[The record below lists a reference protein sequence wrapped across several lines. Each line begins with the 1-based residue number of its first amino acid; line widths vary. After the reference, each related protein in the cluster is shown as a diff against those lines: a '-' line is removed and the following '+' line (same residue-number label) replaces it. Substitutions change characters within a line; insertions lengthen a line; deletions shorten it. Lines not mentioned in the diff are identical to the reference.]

1 MMSKAELEV
10 LVEKYE
16 AKAERAFRNFQDTGI
31 RRHDR
36 ERRNA
41 EELTD
46 CDTELDVKCK
56 VLEWLSRDAYKSTPF
71 HRVVQNIKFRRF
83 IFDGICKFLGHDFS
97 FEDMEEIYTHI
108 GNRAN
113 HAKTVRFIES
123 GYDLSVLKEG

>member
-1 MMSKAELEV
+1 MVDVGMVVKLA
-10 LVEKYE
+10 
-16 AKAERAFRNFQDTGI
+16 RAFPGGFLNGQGEFIAHEKG
-31 RRHDR
+31 
-36 ERRNA
+36 NA
-41 EELTD
+41 YFLLTD

-83 IFDGICKFLGHDFS
+83 IFDGICKFLEHDFS

-108 GNRAN
+108 GNRVN

-123 GYDLSVLKEG
+123 GYDLKVLKEE

>member
-1 MMSKAELEV
+1 MIDVGIVVKLA
-10 LVEKYE
+10 
-16 AKAERAFRNFQDTGI
+16 RAFPGGFLNGQGEFIAHEKG
-31 RRHDR
+31 
-36 ERRNA
+36 NA
-41 EELTD
+41 YFLLTD

-71 HRVVQNIKFRRF
+71 HRGVQNIKFRRF

-123 GYDLSVLKEG
+123 GYDLKVLKEE

>member
-1 MMSKAELEV
+1 MVDVGIVVKLA
-10 LVEKYE
+10 
-16 AKAERAFRNFQDTGI
+16 RAFPGGFLNGQGEFIAHEKG
-31 RRHDR
+31 
-36 ERRNA
+36 NA
-41 EELTD
+41 YFLLTD
-46 CDTELDVKCK
+46 CDTELDVKGK

-83 IFDGICKFLGHDFS
+83 IFDGICKFLEHDFS

>member
-1 MMSKAELEV
+1 MVDVGMVVKLA
-10 LVEKYE
+10 
-16 AKAERAFRNFQDTGI
+16 RAFPGGFLNGQGEFIAHEKG
-31 RRHDR
+31 
-36 ERRNA
+36 NA
-41 EELTD
+41 YFLLTD
-46 CDTELDVKCK
+46 CDTELDIKCK

-123 GYDLSVLKEG
+123 GYDLSVLKEE

>member
-1 MMSKAELEV
+1 MVDIGMVVKLA
-10 LVEKYE
+10 
-16 AKAERAFRNFQDTGI
+16 RAFPGGFLNGQGEFIAHEKG
-31 RRHDR
+31 
-36 ERRNA
+36 NA
-41 EELTD
+41 YFLLTD

-123 GYDLSVLKEG
+123 GYDLNVLKEE